1 MLCQDMPSQSPQA
14 YDGPGGPLQV
24 QLDEYLGGVSMR
36 DRRGLREW
44 VGALKLIRLA
54 ERETEA

>member
-1 MLCQDMPSQSPQA
+1 MARQSAQE
-14 YDGPGGPLQV
+14 YGGPGGPLRV

-36 DRRGLREW
+36 DLGGLRDW